1 MKARWP
7 ASLCLAA
14 ALAVVAVAPAQAAF
28 PGKPGPIAYSKVK
41 LNEGDNTG
49 GLLIHGPRLKQKAK
63 RLTNDPDDEA
73 PSFSASGRLI
83 VFAGNRDP
91 GETIGRHIYLVKV
104 DGTGLRQLTTGS
116 FFDSAPSFSPN
127 GQQVVFAR
135 RTGGRSHIFSVKVD
149 GSGLRQLTK
158 GNGDDYEPVYTPNG
172 KRIVFTSDRDK
183 DASTDRRDI
192 FAMAPSGADMR
203 VLIDGPYNEE
213 EPDTSPN
220 GRRIAFVSN
229 RNPGINIYVAN
240 AAGRVLGQLTHN
252 RRNCT
257 SGSCNRAPAW
267 APDGKHIAFLVI
279 GRYSRDLEVMRADG
293 SGGKEFAD
301 AGTETEGFGS
311 AIGAPGWGR
320 AIP

>member
-1 MKARWP
+1 MSTLRLIP
-7 ASLCLAA
+7 LLLAA
-14 ALAVVAVAPAQAAF
+14 AFAALATAPAQAAF
-28 PGKPGPIAYSKVK
+28 PGKPGPIVYPKVK
-41 LNEGDNTG
+41 LNEGDNPG
-49 GLLIHGPRLKQKAK
+49 GLLIHGPRVTQKAK

-73 PSFSASGRLI
+73 PSFSADGRLI
-83 VFAGNRDP
+83 VFSSVRNP
-91 GETIGRHIYLVKV
+91 GGRNIYLVKV

-116 FFDSAPSFSPN
+116 FFDSGPSFAPN
-127 GQQVVFAR
+127 GRRVVFTR
-135 RTGGRSHIFSVKVD
+135 RTGDESHIFSVNVD
-149 GSGLRQLTK
+149 GSGLEQLTK
-158 GNGDDYEPVYTPNG
+158 GNGNDSEPVYTPNG
-172 KRIVFTSDRDK
+172 KRIVFVSDRDR
-183 DASTDRRDI
+183 DAKTDQRDI
-192 FAMAPSGADMR
+192 FAMAPSGADLR

-220 GRRIAFVSN
+220 GKRIVFVSN
-229 RNPGINIYVAN
+229 RQPGINIFVAN
-240 AAGRVLGQLTHN
+240 AAGKVLSQLTHN
-252 RRNCT
+252 RRSCS

-311 AIGAPGWGR
+311 TIGTPTWGP